1 VWIGNDDGSRMRKV
15 TGGTL
20 PALLWHDIMT
30 YAHQDKPPLP
40 LPGTRVPAL
49 EGVMARLPWQ
59 SPQATGD
66 ETASEPLYRRVFG
79 IFGGNG

>member
-1 VWIGNDDGSRMRKV
+1 MWIGNDDGSRMRKV
-15 TGGTL
+15 TGGTF

-30 YAHQDKPPLP
+30 YAHKDKPPLP
-40 LPGTRVPAL
+40 LPGTRSPAL

-59 SPQATGD
+59 SPQATSD
-66 ETASEPLYRRVFG
+66 ETAGEPLYRRVFG